1 MNSFNPHSNLG
12 ALLSNLRMSKLVKG
26 EHLPKVTRQVAELRL
41 RCICFP
47 RPPSLLL
54 PSLPLLALRH
64 SSFSARDIYRGPPA
78 LPWKTL
84 FLIRSVV
91 DRITAFLPR
100 MLQMKLHVDCVMPV
114 DLSNVSS

>member
-1 MNSFNPHSNLG
+1 ME
-12 ALLSNLRMSKLVKG
+12 KG
-26 EHLPKVTRQVAELRL
+26 EHLPKVTWQVAELRL

-47 RPPSLLL
+47 RPPSLL
-54 PSLPLLALRH
+54 PSLCPSWLFGTVPSLHMTFAVDLL
-64 SSFSARDIYRGPPA
+64 
-78 LPWKTL
+78 WKTL

-100 MLQMKLHVDCVMPV
+100 MLQMKFYVDCVMPV